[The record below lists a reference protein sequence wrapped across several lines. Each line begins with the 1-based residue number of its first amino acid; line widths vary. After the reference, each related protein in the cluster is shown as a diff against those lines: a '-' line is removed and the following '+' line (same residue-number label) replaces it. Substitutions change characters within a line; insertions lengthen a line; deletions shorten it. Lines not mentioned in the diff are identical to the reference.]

1 MGYDEPH
8 QHRARTK
15 PECYLFLRTPHGHS
29 PNKNMVHRPHQPGPK
44 KNPGKPQRKPLQPS
58 DGAFTNA
65 APRRYL
71 CANCA
76 TRSTEKRLRSSPT
89 SILPSGRRTMHS
101 AFPPP
106 HAARSKMQ
114 ENADRTLG
122 STTTKIPSSGVPVP
136 PPPNTPG
143 DYATSSQPPYSS
155 TTASPGARVQS
166 VIQIPIS
173 RSWHSTHH
181 DCFYPAYI
189 GPLFFYGS
197 ISTPLRVHI
206 GPFTRRADPARY
218 RP

>member
-1 MGYDEPH
+1 MGYDGPH

-15 PECYLFLRTPHGHS
+15 PERYLFLRTPHGHS

-44 KNPGKPQRKPLQPS
+44 KNPGKPQRKPLRPS

-106 HAARSKMQ
+106 RAARSKIL
-114 ENADRTLG
+114 RVSIG
-122 STTTKIPSSGVPVP
+122 PS
-136 PPPNTPG
+136 
-143 DYATSSQPPYSS
+143 DL
-155 TTASPGARVQS
+155 RVS
-166 VIQIPIS
+166 
-173 RSWHSTHH
+173 
-181 DCFYPAYI
+181 I
-189 GPLFFYGS
+189 GPLFF
-197 ISTPLRVHI
+197 LRVI
-206 GPFTRRADPARY
+206 IDPSSILTGHY
-218 RP
+218 RTFPHLTSFRLRVFVSYSTWAW

>member
-1 MGYDEPH
+1 
-8 QHRARTK
+8 
-15 PECYLFLRTPHGHS
+15 
-29 PNKNMVHRPHQPGPK
+29 MVHRPHQPGPK
-44 KNPGKPQRKPLQPS
+44 KNPGKPQRKPLRPS

-106 HAARSKMQ
+106 RATRSKMQ

-136 PPPNTPG
+136 HPPNTPG

-155 TTASPGARVQS
+155 TTASPGARVLFKY
-166 VIQIPIS
+166 P
-173 RSWHSTHH
+173 SWHL
-181 DCFYPAYI
+181 P
-189 GPLFFYGS
+189 GPEGLYRPFISFTGPYRPLYGS
-197 ISTPLRVHI
+197 ISAHLPDGSISTIYFTGLYRPLYGSISAHLPDGLTPLVDP
-206 GPFTRRADPARY
+206 GPVRY